1 VLRDDAGGAVK
12 RALRAQRIAARSAL
26 TASQIDDARADVRAH
41 VLARFTSS
49 GCVAAYRPMRTEPG
63 SVELLDALATSASD
77 VIVPLLRD
85 DLDLDWTP
93 WPDGDPLGMDAVA
106 LADVVLVPAL
116 AVDRH
121 GVRLGRGGGSYD
133 RALRRV
139 RDGVPIV
146 ALLYDSELADE
157 LPADPW
163 DTGVTAVIT
172 PSGWHPLG

>member
-12 RALRAQRIAARSAL
+12 RELRAQRLAARSAL
-26 TASQIDDARADVRAH
+26 TTSQIDNARGEVRAQ
-41 VLARFTSS
+41 VLSRFASAR
-49 GCVAAYRPMRTEPG
+49 CAAAYRPLRTEPG
-63 SVELLDALATSASD
+63 SVELLDALAAGGSD

-93 WPDGDPLGMDAVA
+93 WPDGDPLGVDALA

-116 AVDRH
+116 AVDQH

-139 RDGVPIV
+139 RAGVPIV
-146 ALLYDSELADE
+146 ALLYDGEFADE

-163 DTGVTAVIT
+163 DTAVTAVIT
-172 PSGWHPLG
+172 PSGWRALG